1 MLPRLSLAL
10 ALALVLTVCKSQS
23 ASLSD
28 EDLNF
33 LVLRNIVMG
42 LSGNIEYETLTPF
55 GNSNCSSCQDCIAN
69 GGICMNDMGNWTEY
83 GPLESLTTL
92 GPLILHS
99 VTIGRVPG
107 FGTICIPPNFRRSGS
122 QKMDWMTGKK
132 IEEVASADTFNNLNC
147 TATEEAGCSAVSGC
161 NGFSFLN
168 TGLPN
173 MDTLC
178 CEMIWKNKLDK
189 EPLQQ

>member
-10 ALALVLTVCKSQS
+10 ALALVLTVCKGQS
-23 ASLSD
+23 ASLLD

-33 LVLRNIVMG
+33 LVLGNIVMG

-55 GNSNCSSCQDCIAN
+55 GYSNCSSCEDCVAN

-83 GPLESLTTL
+83 GPVESLTTL

-107 FGTICIPPNFRRSGS
+107 FGTICIPPNCRRSES
-122 QKMDWMTGKK
+122 QKMDWMTEKFK
-132 IEEVASADTFNNLNC
+132 DIASVDNTFNNLNC
-147 TATEEAGCSAVSGC
+147 TATEEAGCSAVSEC

-189 EPLQQ
+189 DPLQQ

>member
-1 MLPRLSLAL
+1 MLPRLSL

-33 LVLRNIVMG
+33 LVLRNIVMY
-42 LSGNIEYETLTPF
+42 LSRNIEYETLTPF

-92 GPLILHS
+92 GPPASDPSGPGSDAGHS
-99 VTIGRVPG
+99 
-107 FGTICIPPNFRRSGS
+107 
-122 QKMDWMTGKK
+122 
-132 IEEVASADTFNNLNC
+132 A
-147 TATEEAGCSAVSGC
+147 
-161 NGFSFLN
+161 GFSATDVPFIS
-168 TGLPN
+168 TGP
-173 MDTLC
+173 
-178 CEMIWKNKLDK
+178 
-189 EPLQQ
+189 